1 MSTLRVDN
9 IKSRTGTVVTI
20 PDSHTLAVTGVSSI
34 SGNQTVGGTQT
45 VSGDQF
51 VSGVGTVTGSQT
63 VGGTQTVSGWQT
75 VSGSQIVSGNTNITG
90 IGTVGGTLNV
100 TGDLNV
106 SGGGS
111 VVATTGV
118 GTFGTLNVTGT
129 TTYNTIVGDLVRT
142 TIGSA
147 TTIHGAGIDAGRV
160 GVITAQAINVDDI
173 SGNTTA
179 NGNFTIKG
187 NLDVQGTQ
195 TTLNSVTLDVEDKTI
210 GIGSTSNA
218 SSTTADGGGIVVY
231 GSTNGTADKTLLWQK
246 ENQAFEFN
254 QATKQKGVYESV
266 GAATTLT
273 ASNGDLVV
281 EMDVSQG
288 TTWTYNVPNGHNIGI
303 VSFKNV
309 PANTQTGTTV
319 TLITTQGT
327 QGTAGWGNTTFTN
340 GIGVTC
346 SVLPYADGAVAGIS
360 TRARIRGGAGSASTV
375 TLSTNAGDVDFLS
388 FFVHYNGGTNTDL
401 TSYKVYVT
409 KNGGFTHD
417 SIVGI

>member
-20 PDSHTLAVTGVSSI
+20 PDAQTLAVTGVSSI
-34 SGNQTVGGTQT
+34 SGNQTVGGTQS
-45 VSGDQF
+45 VS
-51 VSGVGTVTGSQT
+51 GSQT
-63 VGGTQTVSGWQT
+63 VSGNQLISGVATVTGNQTVSGNQT
-75 VSGSQIVSGNTNITG
+75 ISGTTTLNGTLSITG
-90 IGTVGGTLNV
+90 AAYFNNPSGVVTTGTLNV
-100 TGDLNV
+100 
-106 SGGGS
+106 SGSTEFGNIGG
-111 VVATTGV
+111 ATTSMV
-118 GTFGTLNVTGT
+118 
-129 TTYNTIVGDLVRT
+129 
-142 TIGSA
+142 IGAGS
-147 TTIHGAGIDAGRV
+147 TIHGEGIDVGAQV
-160 GVITAQAINVDDI
+160 GVITAKTINVSDI

-179 NGNFTIKG
+179 NGNFTVKG

-195 TTLNSVTLDVEDKTI
+195 TTLNSVILDVEDKTI

-231 GSTNGTADKTLLWQK
+231 GSTNGTADKTILWQK

-360 TRARIRGGAGSASTV
+360 TRARIGGGAGSASTV